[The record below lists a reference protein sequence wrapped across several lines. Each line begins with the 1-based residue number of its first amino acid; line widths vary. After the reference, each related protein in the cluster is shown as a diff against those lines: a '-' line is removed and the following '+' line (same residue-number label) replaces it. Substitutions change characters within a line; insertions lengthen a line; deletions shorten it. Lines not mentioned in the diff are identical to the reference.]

1 MVEVIFSDSACGS
14 LKMAQRYGEGEYQ
27 SGGIGVFFHCAD
39 GRQPTEKE
47 IEDARQQAE
56 REERLT
62 WERAVPLGGNP
73 TDVYGF
79 GLMLSIG
86 DVSEDKPGIR
96 RQHELERLYSVYPDG
111 EGRGAAR
118 ELLQRAQKDLN
129 TVCSRAAAGEAIRV
143 WYSSQPDELCGLY
156 WFMAQLERLKKCGPV
171 YLVGLPEWEVDEN
184 SGFIQKAG
192 CAELSPGEWHRYLP
206 LQQSAPPV
214 FMRNCASCWQKLQNE
229 NAPLRVVL
237 NGRLISMPEN
247 LYDPVIIREIE
258 AESGEFQEAMIIGRI
273 LAKYRLGIGDS
284 WVALRI
290 EEMIRAGRIE
300 TVTEAAENMPLYHR
314 VLKRK
319 SGLQK

>member
-1 MVEVIFSDSACGS
+1 MIEVVFSDSACGS

-27 SGGIGVFFHCAD
+27 SGVSVFLGYVG

-56 REERLT
+56 REERLA
-62 WERAVPLGGNP
+62 WERAVLLGGNP
-73 TDVYGF
+73 TDVYGL

-86 DVSEDKPGIR
+86 DISEDKPGIR

-156 WFMAQLERLKKCGPV
+156 WFMAQLERLKKCGSV

-184 SGFIQKAG
+184 RVSYKRPDV
-192 CAELSPGEWHRYLP
+192 LNYLP
-206 LQQSAPPV
+206 GSGTAT
-214 FMRNCASCWQKLQNE
+214 F
-229 NAPLRVVL
+229 
-237 NGRLISMPEN
+237 
-247 LYDPVIIREIE
+247 LYSSP
-258 AESGEFQEAMIIGRI
+258 
-273 LAKYRLGIGDS
+273 
-284 WVALRI
+284 
-290 EEMIRAGRIE
+290 
-300 TVTEAAENMPLYHR
+300 HR
-314 VLKRK
+314 RCL
-319 SGLQK
+319 